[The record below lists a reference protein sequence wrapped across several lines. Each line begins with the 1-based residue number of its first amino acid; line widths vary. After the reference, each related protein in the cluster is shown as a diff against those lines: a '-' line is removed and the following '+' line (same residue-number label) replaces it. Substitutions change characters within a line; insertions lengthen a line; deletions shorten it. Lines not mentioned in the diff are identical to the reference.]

1 MVRPSFIDLRALLR
15 KSVTTLYADLVTRPT
30 GRAVRLGIEQ
40 QIAAFSAPCVSV
52 IDFSQVG
59 ILDFSCADEIV
70 AQLLLRYRRADRP
83 ADAFFFVRG
92 LADHHREPIDC
103 VLDRH
108 GLLLSGQTRTGERW
122 LFGPAADAVREVWRV
137 LEEVGRG
144 TPGELAR
151 RLRVRDDVAER
162 GLATLAEQRAAVA
175 GPEWQY
181 LALGALVTGEA
192 GSSA

>member
-1 MVRPSFIDLRALLR
+1 MVDPSFIDLRALLR

-40 QIAAFSAPCVSV
+40 QLGAVSGPCVSV

-70 AQLLLRYRRADRP
+70 AKLLLRYRGRDRP

-92 LADHHREPIDC
+92 LADHHREPIEC

-108 GLLLSGQTRTGERW
+108 GLLLGGQGRGGERW
-122 LFGPAADAVREVWRV
+122 LLGPTSNEVRKVWSC
-137 LEEVGRG
+137 LEELGRG
-144 TPGELAR
+144 TASELAR
-151 RLRVRDDVAER
+151 HLKVANPVAEG
-162 GLATLAEQRAAVA
+162 GLAILAQHRAALP
-175 GPEWQY
+175 GPAWEY
-181 LALGALVTGEA
+181 LALGGLVSGDA
-192 GSSA
+192 APS

>member
-1 MVRPSFIDLRALLR
+1 MVQPSFIDLRALLR

-40 QIAAFSAPCVSV
+40 QIVSLSAPCVSV

-70 AQLLLRYRRADRP
+70 ARLLLRYRAADRP

-92 LADHHREPIDC
+92 LADHHREPIEC

-108 GLLLSGQTRTGERW
+108 GLLLGGQTREGMRG
-122 LFGPAADAVREVWRV
+122 LLGPADDDLRKVWEA
-137 LEEVGRG
+137 LEELGKG
-144 TPGELAR
+144 TAIELAR
-151 RLRVRDDVAER
+151 RLRITDSAAGD
-162 GLATLAEQRAAVA
+162 GLAALAEQRAALVS
-175 GPEWQY
+175 PEWQY
-181 LALGALVTGEA
+181 LALGRLVSGEPA
-192 GSSA
+192 

>member
-1 MVRPSFIDLRALLR
+1 MVRSSFIDLRALLR

-40 QIAAFSAPCVSV
+40 QIVSLSAPCVSV

-70 AQLLLRYRRADRP
+70 ARLLLRYRAADRP

-92 LADHHREPIDC
+92 LAEHHREPIEC

-108 GLLLSGQTRTGERW
+108 GLLLGGQTRDGVRG
-122 LFGPAADAVREVWRV
+122 LLGPADDDLRKVWDA
-137 LEEVGRG
+137 LEDLGKG
-144 TPGELAR
+144 TAIELAR
-151 RLRVRDDVAER
+151 RLRISDSAAGD
-162 GLATLAEQRAAVA
+162 GLAALAEQRAALVS
-175 GPEWQY
+175 PEWQY
-181 LALGALVTGEA
+181 LALGAWVSGEPA
-192 GSSA
+192 